1 IVPPRGLW
9 DGRRFRLQPGTG
21 GCGRQKPANGAVAGL
36 CADGPIL
43 LASPG
48 AEAVPVDFGME
59 RSKADDVRV
68 VSHAVEPLEH
78 AREIV
83 VPLTYGIDRNG
94 RVLDVP
100 ARCLT
105 DCRSRR
111 RDRQL
116 VRRDVDSFTEE
127 TLTAFDDEGVELR
140 DIRERDLL

>member
-1 IVPPRGLW
+1 M
-9 DGRRFRLQPGTG
+9 GRRPVRIPRET
-21 GCGRQKPANGAVAGL
+21 
-36 CADGPIL
+36 
-43 LASPG
+43 ASVRERTPSFASTV
-48 AEAVPVDFGME
+48 AEAVPFDFWIE
-59 RSKADDVRV
+59 PSKADDVRV

-83 VPLTYGIDRNG
+83 VPLTYSIDRKG

-111 RDRQL
+111 HHRQL

-127 TLTAFDDEGVELR
+127 TLTAFDDEGGELC
-140 DIRERDLL
+140 DIRDRDLL